1 MPDTVSHEPRSPEAA
16 VALALLDQAAARHAA
31 PPLGP
36 ILSARGLGPYR
47 GYGEMLSTVGRL
59 VDKGY
64 RAHHIGRSVEG
75 EPLIALHLGRE
86 PFAPLGGAANTATG
100 AKSSFGGAPKST
112 LDRTTVILSGI
123 HPNEW
128 IGVESCF
135 ALLEQL
141 LAVDLHDRAV
151 VAIPM
156 VNPDGIR
163 RVDRNLRA
171 MRHRFVRHN
180 ARGVDLNRNFDER
193 WGKLGLVQR
202 LLGPLFYPGPRPAS
216 EPEVEAIAHHLSACR
231 VERAVSLH
239 SYGGAVLF
247 PLASSTRRVHDAAEH
262 EGWAARI
269 AHAIDPER
277 PYVAKSCARW
287 AKGITAG
294 GLELDWFHARH
305 GALSLLVECSRGGRG
320 LRPSRLVEPFA
331 WFNPPRVTAEA
342 SAIATAL
349 LPYVRGLEL

>member
-1 MPDTVSHEPRSPEAA
+1 
-16 VALALLDQAAARHAA
+16 
-31 PPLGP
+31 
-36 ILSARGLGPYR
+36 
-47 GYGEMLSTVGRL
+47 
-59 VDKGY
+59 
-64 RAHHIGRSVEG
+64 
-75 EPLIALHLGRE
+75 
-86 PFAPLGGAANTATG
+86 
-100 AKSSFGGAPKST
+100 
-112 LDRTTVILSGI
+112 
-123 HPNEW
+123 
-128 IGVESCF
+128 
-135 ALLEQL
+135 
-141 LAVDLHDRAV
+141 VDLNDRAV
-151 VAIPM
+151 VAIPI
-156 VNPDGIR
+156 VNPDGVR

-202 LLGPLFYPGPRPAS
+202 LLGGLFYPGPRPAS

-239 SYGGAVLF
+239 SFGGAVLY

-262 EGWAARI
+262 DAWATRI
-269 AHAIDPER
+269 AHSIDPRR
-277 PYVAKSCARW
+277 PYAARSCASW

-320 LRPSRLVEPFA
+320 WRPARLFEPFA
-331 WFNPPRVTAEA
+331 WFNPPRVTAES

-349 LPYVRGLEL
+349 LPFVRGFDP